1 MNPFIQQLLDLLNS
15 LALAPGTPP
24 EALRNL
30 LRAQAAV
37 LILQNP
43 ANAGIVLPGDLDPI
57 IVEAIQAGAAQA
69 AALTAAGR
77 HLRLLKEVVPFGT
90 SIPFSPEHRSERFG
104 PFSDKTGQLSRFVTI
119 ESPGFTP
126 VTLRLPPGSPEHVLL
141 LMLIPQGATP
151 SPDRRTWQLPAGTV
165 WLQARFFVANA
176 QNVVGVRITGGTLTF
191 DRDLIPQPGIFLS
204 PGTLW
209 TLSLD
214 LEQPPPAAA
223 DASDAEAL
231 QLQLPTQMQ
240 VGTNIAAASFTGDL
254 TLSGFGSDLH
264 FTFSGTAPFLNSNQ
278 IGFPLQA
285 AEPSW
290 SISENL
296 SRVAQFSGEASVI
309 NPHWALPICDTS
321 ITDIGEAA
329 HAGSLV
335 FTLGDG
341 LTSTLAAQDADPFLW
356 FAATFSC
363 NAEQIEIQSLQPVS
377 GASYD
382 LNLWDTSLSR
392 LRFAAQPLSFLT
404 FRSERG
410 GMDEVAGSGGSC
422 VNQWDLPRRAD
433 GKPFEFAASI
443 NFFGL
448 YTSPSGIS
456 LTLQATA
463 PQAPG
468 FNDFSGFVLE
478 NLYLL
483 VRPPRRIALN
493 ATFDTAPLLPS
504 GTAVVSFDVSIAIPT
519 LPDPYASN
527 IVTSRRD
534 TAISRALRVTM
545 PWVDSA
551 SPTLS
556 AHLDLPVPFPAPFVP
571 LLNDADEIAVRGAF
585 QSHIQSAAESLLLL
599 DLSSREHL
607 FGVAI
612 EAPGFNQPQIVDNL
626 LSVQLNHVRLLMQPQ
641 VQWEPVQLEPPPN
654 VGATFGHSKFN
665 GGPTLLGANS
675 VKLVPALPTALS
687 DEILQA
693 IGEKNPAAALFSLP
707 FGLRAFAQLDFVAPP
722 HLPEPVFLP
731 ATDTSL
737 NEPSFGDFTSARQ
750 VRLVARQRKP
760 LPDDPSRMMPGMMR
774 QLTNFADP
782 IPVGVSNA
790 IPGELLQPLNAAFA
804 RGVPLQRADLSG
816 YGLSTFSQW
825 HQDVDAPIGA
835 SVTKVEFQVLNGR
848 TAYEVIQF
856 RSILY
861 ECGARVVRSIILERH
876 NSGRVFRIDTGWVA
890 LDAGEFKNPDAFQK
904 GAVRSFQNIRRIRI
918 VGPIISLDSTP
929 NPPTV
934 QPVIFDADADIEG
947 AIGGIVPIYDRPGYV
962 QLTPNEIPTPPTH
975 VEPPLNEVRKQT
987 LKLLFDKVGAIS
999 GPVDCAVRVG
1009 GTLEAQI
1016 SSIVSDTALD
1026 DGNTLG
1032 FAVAIVG
1039 APKLPRA
1046 GQWSFVRLDAFTHE
1060 PSAIDAHRGVPL
1072 VRNGLGPY
1080 KFREPADTRR
1090 TNAAIEYALLM
1101 ATDTSRALFKT
1112 AKIDPGQPGKLLFDT
1127 PPILAD
1133 PHSLV
1138 QATGLFP
1145 RPNFALQLKELPSFT
1160 ISPEDLWRI
1169 DNDTFTVTTEPL
1181 SDFMKG
1187 GGWGLT
1193 RDYDLVPKDD
1203 QPNLEKVILGINSA
1217 APVVFNVASPP
1228 SLLNLRLPDPLGQV
1242 IQIGSHYEAVAGG
1255 LSKLATP
1262 DLLFAGALQELTD
1275 TLDSLSHLVGL
1286 PFHFDVSI
1294 TAGSGASPSFVVH
1307 MGLLF
1312 RVGDGPDGR
1321 VEIGIGKFYGQFTV
1335 KGELEAALTG
1345 VERALLFMEFQGDVQ
1360 QGIFPPLLYAGGL
1373 FRFSV
1378 ELHET
1383 GGPLIQLTLGIVI
1396 SIGGDLIPGLLAVEG
1411 TIKYG
1416 YSLVPETLQP
1426 GILIGIE
1433 ARAKLLLGLIGF
1445 SFSAEVLARIR
1456 RNNPATVTIF
1466 AQIRI
1471 AASVHI
1477 AIFFDEDIDF
1487 ETQFQQDIPLAALG
1501 LLPGVGMAVL
1511 AAEVPV

>member
-15 LALAPGTPP
+15 LAPAPGTPP

-43 ANAGIVLPGDLDPI
+43 ANAGIIPPVDLDPI

-69 AALTAAGR
+69 ATLTAAGR
-77 HLRLLKEVVPFGT
+77 RLRLLTEEVPFGT
-90 SIPFSPEHRSERFG
+90 SISFSPERRSERFG
-104 PFSDKTGQLSRFVTI
+104 PFSDKTGQLSRFVAI
-119 ESPGFTP
+119 ESPGFIP
-126 VTLRLPPGSPEHVLL
+126 VTLFLPPGSPEHVLL
-141 LMLIPQGATP
+141 LMVIPQGTTP

-165 WLQARFFVANA
+165 WLQARFFVANT
-176 QNVVGVRITGGTLTF
+176 QNFVGVRITSGTLTF
-191 DRDLIPQPGIFLS
+191 KSDLVPGPGIFLS

-209 TLSLD
+209 ELSLD

-223 DASDAEAL
+223 GASDAEAL

-264 FTFSGTAPFLNSNQ
+264 FKFSGAAPFLNSNQ
-278 IGFPLQA
+278 IGFPLQT

-290 SISENL
+290 SISGNL
-296 SRVAQFSGEASVI
+296 SHVAQFSGEASVI
-309 NPHWALPICDTS
+309 NPHWALPICSTP
-321 ITDIGEAA
+321 ITDIGEAS

-341 LTSTLAAQDADPFLW
+341 LTSTLAAQDGDPFRW
-356 FAATFSC
+356 FAATFSS
-363 NAEQIEIQSLQPVS
+363 NAEQIEILSLQPVS

-382 LNLWDTSLSR
+382 LNVWDTSLTR
-392 LRFAAQPLSFLT
+392 LRFAGQPLSLLN

-410 GMDEVAGSGGSC
+410 GTDEVAFSGGSC

-433 GKPFEFAASI
+433 GKPFEFGAAI
-443 NFFGL
+443 NIFGL

-456 LTLQATA
+456 LTLLATA

-468 FNDFSGFVLE
+468 FNDFAGFVLE

-483 VRPPRRIALN
+483 VRPPRRLALN
-493 ATFDTAPLLPS
+493 AAMFDTALPS
-504 GTAVVSFDVSIAIPT
+504 GTAVVFFDVSIAIPT

-534 TAISRALRVTM
+534 TAVSRALSVTM
-545 PWVDSA
+545 PWADSA

-556 AHLDLPVPFPAPFVP
+556 AHLDSPVPFPAPFVP

-585 QSHIQSAAESLLLL
+585 QSHIQSEAESLLLL

-607 FGVAI
+607 FGVAM
-612 EAPGFNQPQIVDNL
+612 EPLGANQFQIVDNL
-626 LSVQLNHVRLLMQPQ
+626 LSIQLNRVRLLMQPQ

-654 VGATFGHSKFN
+654 IGATFGHSKYN

-675 VKLVPALPTALS
+675 VKLVPALPTSLS

-707 FGLRAFAQLDFVAPP
+707 FGLRAFAQLDFVPPP

-731 ATDTSL
+731 ATDASL
-737 NEPSFGDFTSARQ
+737 NEPSFGDLTSARQ

-760 LPDDPSRMMPGMMR
+760 PPDDPSRMMPGMMR

-782 IPVGVSNA
+782 IPVGISST
-790 IPGELLQPLNAAFA
+790 IPGELLGPFNTTFA
-804 RGVPLQRADLSG
+804 SGVPLQRADLSG

-825 HQDVDAPIGA
+825 HHDVDAPLGA

-856 RSILY
+856 RSILH
-861 ECGARVVRSIILERH
+861 ECGARVVRTVFLERH

-890 LDAGEFKNPDAFQK
+890 IDAGEFKRPDAFQN

-918 VGPIISLDSTP
+918 VGPIITLDAF
-929 NPPTV
+929 NTV

-947 AIGGIVPIYDRPGYV
+947 AIGGIVPIYDRPGYI
-962 QLTPNEIPTPPTH
+962 QLTPDEIPVVPKISVPPI
-975 VEPPLNEVRKQT
+975 NEVRKQT

-1060 PSAIDAHRGVPL
+1060 PSAVDVHRGVPL

-1090 TNAAIEYALLM
+1090 TNAAIEYALIM

-1112 AKIDPGQPGKLLFDT
+1112 AKIDPIQPGKLLFDT
-1127 PPILAD
+1127 PPVVAD

-1145 RPNFALQLKELPSFT
+1145 RPNFALPLVELPSFT
-1160 ISPEDLWRI
+1160 ISPDDLWRI
-1169 DNDTFTVTTEPL
+1169 DNDTFTVAAKPL

-1193 RDYDLVPKDD
+1193 RDYDLVPKVD
-1203 QPNLEKVILGINSA
+1203 QPNLEKVILGIDSA
-1217 APVVFNVASPP
+1217 APAVFNVASPP
-1228 SLLNLRLPDPLGQV
+1228 SLLNLQLPDPLGQV
-1242 IQIGSHYEAVAGG
+1242 IQIRSHYEAVAGG
-1255 LSKLATP
+1255 LSKLAAP
-1262 DLLFAGALQELTD
+1262 DLLFTGALQELTD
-1275 TLDSLSHLVGL
+1275 TLDSLSHLLGL
-1286 PFHFDVSI
+1286 PFHFDVSV

-1456 RNNPATVTIF
+1456 RNDRFTVTIF